1 MNDLHEVQKAMIRF
15 VRGLGEI
22 YPHELKTAF
31 ESLYNELKQYEN
43 DPYESRSFLYLD
55 ILSWLESKIKNVP
68 IASIIRQKAS
78 TINRKERSSISPYS

>member
-15 VRGLGEI
+15 VKGLGEI

-31 ESLYNELKQYEN
+31 KSLYNELKEYEN
-43 DPYESRSFLYLD
+43 DPYERRSFLYLD

-68 IASIIRQKAS
+68 IANIIREKAS